1 MQSLTEAEAFTGRIA
16 VLSDKCPD
24 IYICCLLFICQVM
37 SNSLK
42 HRGLQHPRLFCPSLS
57 PRVCSNACPLSGW
70 CYLIISSSV
79 TPFSSC
85 PQSFSA
91 SGSFP
96 MSWLFASGGQSIEA
110 SASVLPVNVQVW
122 FPLGLTGLISLQY
135 KGCSRDH
142 FSTTIK
148 KHQFFSPQVVFMLP
162 SSAAPLFLLPSIFP
176 SIRVFSNES
185 ALCIRWPKH
194 CSFSFSFSIGSFNEH
209 SELISLRTD

>member
-42 HRGLQHPRLFCPSLS
+42 HHGLQHPRLFCPSLS
-57 PRVCSNACPLSGW
+57 PRICSNACPLSGW

-85 PQSFSA
+85 SQSFSA

-96 MSWLFASGGQSIEA
+96 MSWPFASGGQSIEA
-110 SASVLPVNVQVW
+110 SASVLPMKCS
-122 FPLGLTGLISLQY
+122 GLISFRIEWFDLLAVQGMLKSPLQ
-135 KGCSRDH
+135 H
-142 FSTTIK
+142 
-148 KHQFFSPQVVFMLP
+148 H
-162 SSAAPLFLLPSIFP
+162 
-176 SIRVFSNES
+176 N
-185 ALCIRWPKH
+185 
-194 CSFSFSFSIGSFNEH
+194 
-209 SELISLRTD
+209 